1 MYPNLYYMFKDLF
14 GVEWE
19 LLKIIQSFGFF
30 VAIAFLAGSY
40 FFAKELKRKE
50 EEGLLQSTTKKI
62 LKGAKATP
70 LELILPG
77 ILGFVIGFKLLEIIL
92 NYQLFMEN
100 PQEFILS
107 MKGSVIGGIIGGAI
121 TAYLKYYEKE
131 KERLNPPVW
140 ESETIRPHEHVG
152 NMTIIA
158 ALTGLL
164 GAKIFHNLEN
174 FSEFLE
180 DPIEALLSFS
190 GLTMYGGLICGA
202 AAVLYYAKKNN
213 LTATHVIDACVP
225 ALMLAYGIG
234 RIGCHVA
241 GDGDWG
247 IVNLAAQPEWLSFLP
262 EWTWAYHYPHN
273 VLNDGIPIPGCEGK
287 YCHMLPETVFPTA
300 LYEVAMSIAL
310 FGVLWGIRKK
320 IKAPGTLFSIYL
332 IFNGLERFF
341 IEKIRVN
348 TVYDI
353 LGFHPTQAEIISVI
367 LIILGITGIWYF
379 GKKYKEKAG

>member
-62 LKGAKATP
+62 LKGAKASP
-70 LELILPG
+70 LELITPG
-77 ILGFVIGFKLLEIIL
+77 ILGFIIGFKLLEIIL

-121 TAYLKYYEKE
+121 TAYLKYYERE
-131 KERLNPPVW
+131 KERLKPPVW

-180 DPIEALLSFS
+180 DPVEALLSFS

-213 LTATHVIDACVP
+213 LTATHVIDACAP

-247 IVNLAAQPEWLSFLP
+247 IVNLAPQPEWLSFLP

-287 YCHMLPETVFPTA
+287 YCHMLPEPVFPTA

-310 FGVLWGIRKK
+310 FGVLWSIRKK

-348 TVYDI
+348 TVYD
-353 LGFHPTQAEIISVI
+353 LFGFHPTQAEIISVI

-379 GKKYKEKAG
+379 RKKYKEKA